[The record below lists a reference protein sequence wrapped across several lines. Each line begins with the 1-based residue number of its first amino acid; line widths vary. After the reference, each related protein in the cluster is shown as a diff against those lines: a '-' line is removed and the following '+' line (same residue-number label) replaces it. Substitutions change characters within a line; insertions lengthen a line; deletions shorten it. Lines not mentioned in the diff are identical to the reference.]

1 MNRDEMLKKSAE
13 IRVFIF
19 NQVAQNP
26 SGLTN
31 LIVQKFGISR
41 QAAAR
46 YLQDMARDG
55 QIIAEGTTKD
65 RVYKLGLTRIIEK
78 RYVLNGS
85 LEESEI
91 WSKDFMV
98 LCEGLKENVVRI
110 CEYGF
115 TEMVNNVIDHSN
127 GKNLMVSVSRNT
139 RIIRIVVIDNG
150 VGIFRK
156 IKEAYHL
163 SDERQSILELSKG
176 KLTSDPQKHS
186 GQGIFFSSR
195 VFEGFSIHSY
205 DLVFGHDPKEEKDRI
220 SEGPNSWAGTAVY
233 MQIRLNSEKKLKD
246 VFDDFADPDDD
257 NYSFDKTVVP
267 VRLIQYEGESLLSR
281 SQAKRLLS
289 RVENFRTVLLDFDSI
304 QSVGP
309 AFADEIFRVYKSG
322 HPHVKLLPTN
332 ASEEIMK
339 TIQQAKSNVLDGTFQ
354 KIENVEKLIE
364 KGLVEPVSGIDGA
377 VVPEGT
383 FESPS
388 YRIVKRDSGSVLEIL
403 PHLSETDQKKIK
415 NVYEIG

>member
-13 IRVFIF
+13 IRQFIF
-19 NQVAQNP
+19 DQVAQNP

-46 YLQDMARDG
+46 YLQEMASDG

-65 RVYKLGLTRIIEK
+65 RIYKLGFTRIIQK
-78 RYVLNGS
+78 KYVLNGS
-85 LEESEI
+85 QEESAI

-98 LCEGLKENVVRI
+98 LCGGLKDNVVRI

-115 TEMVNNVIDHSN
+115 TEMVNNAIDHSN
-127 GKNLMVSVSRNT
+127 GKNLLISMSRNT
-139 RIIRIVVIDNG
+139 QVIRMAIIDDG
-150 VGIFRK
+150 VGIFKK
-156 IKEAYHL
+156 IKETYHL
-163 SDERQSILELSKG
+163 SDERQSILELAKG
-176 KLTSDPQKHS
+176 KLTSDPEKHS
-186 GQGIFFSSR
+186 GQGIFFTSKA
-195 VFEGFSIHSY
+195 FEGFNIHSH
-205 DLVFGHDPKEEKDRI
+205 DLVFGHGPQEEENQIIENENRW
-220 SEGPNSWAGTAVY
+220 GGTAVY
-233 MQIRLNSEKKLKD
+233 MQLRLESEKRLQD
-246 VFDDFADPDDD
+246 VFNEYANPKDE

-267 VRLIQYEGESLLSR
+267 VKLIQYEGESLLSR

-289 RVENFRTVLLDFDSI
+289 RVENFRTVLLDFDGT

-322 HPHVKLLPTN
+322 HPHVKLLPVN
-332 ASEEIMK
+332 ASDEILK
-339 TIQQAKSNVLDGTFQ
+339 AIQQAKSNVLDGAFQ
-354 KIENVEKLIE
+354 QIEKVEELIE

-377 VVPEGT
+377 IIPEGAP
-383 FESPS
+383 SDPS
-388 YRIVKRDSGSVLEIL
+388 YRIAKRDMGSVMEIL
-403 PHLSETDQKKIK
+403 PHLSEADRNKIK